1 MNKEEFIEVYNSL
14 SDETIDN
21 LYIFSCLKLSGFDYD
36 TAYSLIYKLKE
47 LWLKDENNY
56 SISCL
61 SDMLYN
67 AYNEDFLEL
76 STREQL
82 IKMYESEYAY
92 E

>member
-1 MNKEEFIEVYNSL
+1 MNKEEFIEIYNSL

-21 LYIFSCLKLSGFDYD
+21 LYVFSCLKLSGFDYD
-36 TAYSLIYKLKE
+36 IAYSLIYTLKS

-67 AYNEDFLEL
+67 VYDEDFLKL
-76 STREQL
+76 TTREQL
-82 IKMYESEYAY
+82 QLMYEADEV
-92 E
+92 

>member
-1 MNKEEFIEVYNSL
+1 MNKEEFIEIYNSL

-36 TAYSLIYKLKE
+36 TAYSLIYILKS
-47 LWLKDENNY
+47 LWLNDENNH
-56 SISCL
+56 SISYL

-67 AYNEDFLEL
+67 AYDEEFLKF

-82 IKMYESEYAY
+82 QLMCEAE
-92 E
+92 EV